1 MKITVIFVP
10 KLCKMVRHKLI
21 SCNFELRITYTL
33 LQNYTAAR
41 CFCMGATLWRSFL
54 FSDCE
59 SALLYLVF
67 IKYAI
72 SMNDAKWLQIITLF
86 SQASRLFSRNKH
98 IFISKERK
106 LSFSSYTSSIS
117 VQQSMQNKVFRNIF

>member
-1 MKITVIFVP
+1 
-10 KLCKMVRHKLI
+10 
-21 SCNFELRITYTL
+21 
-33 LQNYTAAR
+33 
-41 CFCMGATLWRSFL
+41 
-54 FSDCE
+54 
-59 SALLYLVF
+59 
-67 IKYAI
+67 
-72 SMNDAKWLQIITLF
+72 MNDAKWLQIITLF